1 MAIRALALSIAV
13 NCSSCVISN
22 TRTNQDMNYQEHPK
36 RIYVVANL
44 DATGDG
50 VTDEFYRDFSAR
62 VGACGG
68 QTAISKPEIET
79 QRDALSLDSTA
90 STTHNRN
97 ILADVDAFRP
107 DAVLTLKVTN
117 IGVDMYGQKLTA
129 VVDSKLWDYRQK
141 KAIWAG
147 VTSMSLGGMWASA
160 IMRADSLSENIA
172 GKLRSGGLIPSCGA
186 SGS

>member
-1 MAIRALALSIAV
+1 MRVLTLSIAI

-22 TRTNQDMNYQEHPK
+22 TRTNQDVNYQEHPT

-44 DATGDG
+44 DATGNG
-50 VTDEFYRDFSAR
+50 VTDEFYKDFSAR
-62 VGACGG
+62 VAACGG
-68 QTAISKPEIET
+68 QTAISTPQIET

-90 STTHNRN
+90 NATHNGS
-97 ILADVDAFRP
+97 ILADIDAFRP
-107 DAVLTLKVTN
+107 DAVLTMKVTN

-129 VVDSKLWDYRQK
+129 VVDSKLWDYREK

-147 VTSMSLGGMWASA
+147 VTNMSLGGMWASPV
-160 IMRADSLSENIA
+160 MRGDSLSENIT
-172 GKLRSGGLIPSCGA
+172 GKLRSGGLIPSCRA